1 MFDYEIEGRVLETPD
16 SYTYC
21 SNVRDLR
28 DVMEKY
34 ISYDFAEYVSRIIN
48 ENKADEAYE
57 EARAYTDADAI
68 DAENEVLRSQ
78 LLEVKEILDNI
89 SDEILTK
96 TRLNKQD
103 LYLKL
108 VALSM
113 AINEGL

>member
-21 SNVRDLR
+21 RNVRDLR

-34 ISYDFAEYVSRIIN
+34 ISYDFAEYVSQLIN

-68 DAENEVLRSQ
+68 AEENDALRGQ
-78 LLEVKEILDNI
+78 ILGVKEILDNI
-89 SDEILTK
+89 ADEILTK

-108 VALSM
+108 VAISM
-113 AINEGL
+113 AINEAL